1 MVNSQIRIQ
10 MFDGDLSVA
19 DKRTALRPVQPNER
33 ILALDVLRGF
43 AMLGVLL
50 AYALWSLGSPP
61 GRTYSQADRIVD
73 WVATVLIDSKA
84 YTTLA
89 ILFGLGF
96 SIQLARASDRGL
108 SVVPFYLRR
117 LLALIGIG
125 LVHALL
131 LRNGDILVPYA
142 TIGFI
147 LPLLRKASNRAL
159 LICGLIGLFFPDIS
173 YIVWGMS
180 GIPFPRR
187 PNTEGMS
194 HISSNLVWV
203 RYWYST
209 AITLWPASIPMFLF
223 GMYLGRRRFFE
234 NPHEHRRLLWGVLI
248 GGLILGVA
256 GGAGIEFMIRA
267 WAKSRP
273 PVWMFFLATLLK
285 NVHAWGFAAF
295 YSSSL
300 VLLLQRQR
308 WQRFLAPLSAVGRMA
323 LTNYLLQSILLVPL
337 CMAFSLFDR
346 VTPVMGLLL
355 AIAVAMIQVP
365 LSNWWLTRFR
375 FGPAEWLWR
384 SITYGQAQKM
394 RDEKYVSNQFA
405 ARIVGERV

>member
-10 MFDGDLSVA
+10 MFDGDLSIE
-19 DKRTALRPVQPNER
+19 DKRASLRPVEPGER
-33 ILALDVLRGF
+33 ILALDILRGF

-50 AYALWSLGSPP
+50 AYALWCLGNPP
-61 GRTYSQADRIVD
+61 EQTYSQADRIVD
-73 WVATVLIDSKA
+73 WAAIVLIDTKA

-89 ILFGLGF
+89 ILFGIGF
-96 SIQLARASDRGL
+96 SIQLARASDRGV

-117 LLALIGIG
+117 LLALIAIG

-142 TIGFI
+142 TMGFL
-147 LPLLRKASNRAL
+147 LPFLRKASNRAL
-159 LICGLIGLFFPDIS
+159 LVCGLMGLFFPEIVH
-173 YIVWGMS
+173 IVWRMS

-194 HISSNLVWV
+194 HLSSNFVWV

-234 NPHEHRRLLWGVLI
+234 NLSAHRRLLFGVLI
-248 GGLILGVA
+248 GGLILGVS
-256 GGAGIEFMIRA
+256 GFAGIEFLIRA

-273 PVWMFFLATLLK
+273 PVWMFFLPMLLK
-285 NVHAWGFAAF
+285 SLHAWGFAAF

-300 VLLLQRQR
+300 LLLLQRES
-308 WQRFLAPLSAVGRMA
+308 WQRFFAPLGAVGRMA
-323 LTNYLLQSILLVPL
+323 LTNYLLQSMFLVPL
-337 CMAFSLFDR
+337 CIAFELFDR
-346 VTPVMGLLL
+346 VTPVMALLL
-355 AIAVAMIQVP
+355 AIAVAMIQLP
-365 LSNWWLTRFR
+365 FSNWWLSRFR

-384 SITYGQAQKM
+384 SMTYGQVQKM
-394 RDEKYVSNQFA
+394 RDERSVSKQFA
-405 ARIVGERV
+405 ARVAGTSV